1 MIFRYCFRLKLFALE
16 TINNVFPSPPWVHV
30 YTDGTAEGS
39 NRNAGA
45 GVYSVQFQL
54 SVPVGKLASNFDA
67 ELHAIA
73 IALEEVAKRDFCKT
87 ALLVDFQAAIS
98 AVTGYD
104 DKDDIIIGYFRKGN
118 ESWK

>member
-1 MIFRYCFRLKLFALE
+1 M
-16 TINNVFPSPPWVHV
+16 
-30 YTDGTAEGS
+30 
-39 NRNAGA
+39 
-45 GVYSVQFQL
+45 QFQL

-87 ALLVDFQAAIS
+87 ALLVDSQAAIS

-104 DKDDIIIGYFRKGN
+104 DKDDIIIKKCRALIDRLLTQGKQVVLQWIPSHVGLQGN
-118 ESWK
+118 EEADRLAKEL